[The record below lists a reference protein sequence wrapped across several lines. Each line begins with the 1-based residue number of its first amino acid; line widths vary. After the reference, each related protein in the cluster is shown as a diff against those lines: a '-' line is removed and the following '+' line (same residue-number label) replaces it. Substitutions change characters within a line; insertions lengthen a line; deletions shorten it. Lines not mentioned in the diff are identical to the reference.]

1 MTSITTFPTARTRG
15 TQSER
20 RRKVSPR
27 LTVLW
32 LWVLVVVL
40 YFAWEAATYRG
51 LFAILAEWQFDR
63 LGQDL
68 PTFNFCLLTMA
79 LAWPALLILRRR
91 RVTDEEAAE
100 YARDHNIPD
109 DELDDDA
116 WEREAQLALFSA
128 QDYMHFLLGFG
139 AALGVA
145 ALVALLWTFTLPTG
159 NEQPKTFTPS
169 VVGGPVP
176 QEGTARMEGSVRYG
190 RIASFN
196 RGILFFN
203 RTALFAPIIPPK
215 GSDGRVQYFV
225 EFLPVER
232 PDIAAGDTIS
242 HRTGILVHADLP
254 GALVRLYRYLGYHPT
269 EHYYVLYASAATIR
283 WPYYII
289 AAQFVLGGLLFAAT
303 GLGQWRHVRKLRDD
317 LDYYHSGEWEESAEN
332 SSPAR

>member
-1 MTSITTFPTARTRG
+1 M
-15 TQSER
+15 
-20 RRKVSPR
+20 
-27 LTVLW
+27 
-32 LWVLVVVL
+32 LVVVL
-40 YFAWEAATYRG
+40 YFAWEAAAYRG
-51 LFAILAEWQFDR
+51 FFARLAEWQFDR

-79 LAWPALLILRRR
+79 LSWPALLILRRR
-91 RVTDEEAAE
+91 HVSRDEAGGNERASNATDE
-100 YARDHNIPD
+100 DLD
-109 DELDDDA
+109 DEE

-139 AALGVA
+139 AALGIA
-145 ALVALLWTFTLPTG
+145 ALIALLWTFTLPNG
-159 NEQPKTFTPS
+159 KEPARSFTPS
-169 VVGGPVP
+169 MLNAPEP
-176 QEGTARMEGSVRYG
+176 EEGSARIEGAVRYG

-215 GSDGRVQYFV
+215 GGDGHVRYFV

-232 PDIAAGDTIS
+232 PDISEGATIS
-242 HRTGILVHADLP
+242 HRTGILVRSDLP
-254 GALVRLYRYLGYHPT
+254 GALVRLYRYLGYHPV

-289 AAQFVLGGLLFAAT
+289 AAQFLLGGLLFAAT

-317 LDYYHSGEWEESAEN
+317 LDYYRSAEWEELEETGLQ
-332 SSPAR
+332 PR

>member
-1 MTSITTFPTARTRG
+1 MTSIANFPAASTRAPVPA
-15 TQSER
+15 R
-20 RRKVSPR
+20 RRRVSPR

-100 YARDHNIPD
+100 YARDHAVPD

-159 NEQPKTFTPS
+159 REQPKTFTPS

-254 GALVRLYRYLGYHPT
+254 GALVRLYRYLGYHPA

-289 AAQFVLGGLLFAAT
+289 AAQFLLGGLLFAAT

-317 LDYYHSGEWEESAEN
+317 LDYYHSSEWEESAEN
-332 SSPAR
+332 SSLSR

>member
-1 MTSITTFPTARTRG
+1 MTSITNFSTDAKSTSRSDP
-15 TQSER
+15 R
-20 RRKVSPR
+20 RRVSPR
-27 LTVLW
+27 LAVLW

-40 YFAWEAATYRG
+40 YFAWEAASYRG

-68 PTFNFCLLTMA
+68 PTFNFCLLTMT
-79 LAWPALLILRRR
+79 LAWPALAILRRR
-91 RVTDEEAAE
+91 SVSDAE
-100 YARDHNIPD
+100 LAENARARG
-109 DELDDDA
+109 LSDDDIEEEE

-145 ALVALLWTFTLPTG
+145 ALVALLWTLTLPTG
-159 NEQPKTFTPS
+159 SETPKSFSPS
-169 VVGGPVP
+169 VVNAPEP
-176 QEGTARMEGSVRYG
+176 EEGSARIEGAVRYG

-203 RTALFAPIIPPK
+203 RTALFAPIIPPQ
-215 GSDGRVQYFV
+215 GSDGRVRYFV

-232 PDIAAGDTIS
+232 PDIAAGATIS

-254 GALVRLYRYLGYHPT
+254 GALVRLYRYLGYHPV
-269 EHYYVLYASAATIR
+269 ENYYVLYASAATIR

-289 AAQFVLGGLLFAAT
+289 AAQFLLGGLLFGAT
-303 GLGQWRHVRKLRDD
+303 GLGQLRHVRRLRSD
-317 LDYYHSGEWEESAEN
+317 LEYYNSVEWADMDE
-332 SSPAR
+332 SSPTRR